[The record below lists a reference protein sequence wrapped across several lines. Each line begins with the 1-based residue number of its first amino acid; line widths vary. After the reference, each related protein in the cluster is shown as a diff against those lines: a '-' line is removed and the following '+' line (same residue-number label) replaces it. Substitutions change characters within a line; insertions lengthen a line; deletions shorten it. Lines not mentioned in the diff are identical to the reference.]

1 MHSKKTVGQNPTFQ
15 KRSQLV
21 FDEMRNRAVPL
32 RLPGQKAF
40 QMLGDNSIERII
52 FRQALR
58 KLHTKV
64 FLHVKPSAFMSGGIP
79 LGIGTC
85 LSFVGS

>member
-1 MHSKKTVGQNPTFQ
+1 MI
-15 KRSQLV
+15 
-21 FDEMRNRAVPL
+21 
-32 RLPGQKAF
+32 
-40 QMLGDNSIERII
+40 GDNSVKRII
-52 FRQALR
+52 LRQALR